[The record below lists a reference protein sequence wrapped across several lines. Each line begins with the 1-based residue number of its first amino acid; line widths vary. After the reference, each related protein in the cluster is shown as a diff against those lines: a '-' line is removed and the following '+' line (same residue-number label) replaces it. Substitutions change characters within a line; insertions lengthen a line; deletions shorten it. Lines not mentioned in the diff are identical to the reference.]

1 MDNWVVE
8 MDKDA
13 KTIYIAFAAG
23 IILVA
28 IILALNS
35 GQTKIITLQEQKNA
49 ISVSGNARLEV
60 EPDMADVY
68 VKIETFSES
77 AQNAKDEN
85 AKISNR
91 VTTALKKEGVK
102 KEEIE
107 TSAFSLNPRYRYKPE
122 TGESILEGYTLTNV
136 LKINT
141 KDISKAGKI
150 IDISVDNGANG
161 IERASFGL
169 TKEKQKEVSG
179 EALIKA
185 STLAKEKAE
194 SIASGLGIR
203 LGKIISVQVSSF
215 NFIAFDYAPRAE
227 VLEAKAATEIVPG
240 KVEVTAFVSLSY
252 EISQ

>member
-1 MDNWVVE
+1 

-13 KTIYIAFAAG
+13 KTISIVFAAG
-23 IILVA
+23 IILIS

-35 GQTKIITLQEQKNA
+35 GQQEQKNA
-49 ISVSGNARLEV
+49 ISVSGNAKLEV

-77 AQNAKDEN
+77 AQTAKDEN

-91 VTTALKKEGVK
+91 VTTALKKQGVK
-102 KEEIE
+102 SEEIE
-107 TSAFSLNPRYRYKPE
+107 TTTFSLNPRYKYISD

-136 LKINT
+136 LKVNT
-141 KDISKAGKI
+141 KDIAKAGKI

-194 SIASGLGIR
+194 SIASSLGIR
-203 LGKIISVQVSSF
+203 LGEIISIQESSF
-215 NFIAFDYAPRAE
+215 NFIPFDLAVRE
-227 VLEAKAATEIVPG
+227 ETLQAKASTEIVPG

-252 EISQ
+252 EIIQ